1 MSSCYERCVGLLGVI
16 FWIQKLFCFLKND
29 FRVDKSQCFFG
40 VLPITPTMA
49 LVLMA
54 DSNVSNGCFSEEVD
68 NFFVINVPSASIM
81 VAGRI
86 AEAVNK
92 DYIFDAC
99 FFK

>member
-1 MSSCYERCVGLLGVI
+1 
-16 FWIQKLFCFLKND
+16 
-29 FRVDKSQCFFG
+29 
-40 VLPITPTMA
+40 MA

-68 NFFVINVPSASIM
+68 DFFVINVPSASIM
-81 VAGRI
+81 VAGRV
-86 AEAVNK
+86 AEAVDK